1 MKESPVADVD
11 DWLSD
16 VGLALGVPV
25 TEVLTEDLRE
35 ELLGVTGQ
43 IAHNVVRVAVPW
55 TSYLIGVAVG
65 RGASPTEAVRIVNE
79 LLPTGTTNE

>member
-1 MKESPVADVD
+1 MADVD

-16 VGLALGVPV
+16 VGLALGVPAG
-25 TEVLTEDLRE
+25 
-35 ELLGVTGQ
+35 ELLAEPLRAEILELTGQ

-65 RGASPTEAVRIVNE
+65 RGASPQEALRIVAA
-79 LLPTGTTNE
+79 LLPSDENSEQ